1 MKNFKVRCIDQNIS
15 DYFVTGDIYEV
26 IDGVIMSKNNTPY
39 NSTEP
44 YFTIEEINRYCVPQ
58 FELVEEKSFTKADIK
73 NGMVVTYRN
82 GNKRVIF
89 NKDFYVY
96 TENGISIKSGN
107 ILEQY
112 NDDLIRYDGFKR
124 QDIMEVEYEGE
135 VLWTRKEKEYYTLE
149 EACKIAKKEGK
160 RIKHKE
166 HTCEYRASN
175 IYKLVCHVIANT
187 DRDLFEL
194 INAKEFE
201 VVG

>member
-39 NSTEP
+39 NPTEP

-58 FELVEEKSFTKADIK
+58 FELVEFTKADIK

-82 GNKRVIF
+82 GCKRVAF
-89 NKDFYVY
+89 NKEFYAY
-96 TENGISIKSGN
+96 TENGISIKRGN
-107 ILEQY
+107 ILEEY
-112 NDDLIRYDGFKR
+112 NDDLIRYDELEGL
-124 QDIMEVEYEGE
+124 DIMEVEYEGE
-135 VLWTRKEKEYYTLE
+135 VLWTRKEYYTLE
-149 EACKIAKKEGK
+149 EACEIAKKEGK

-175 IYKLVCHVIANT
+175 SYKLVCHVIANT

>member
-39 NSTEP
+39 NPADP

-58 FELVEEKSFTKADIK
+58 FELVEEKPFTKADIK

-82 GNKRVIF
+82 GCKRVVF
-89 NKDFYVY
+89 DKVFYDY
-96 TENGISIKSGN
+96 TENEIGVKSGN
-107 ILEQY
+107 ILKEY
-112 NDDLIRYDGFKR
+112 DNNLIRCDGFEGL
-124 QDIMEVEYEGE
+124 DIMEVEYEGE
-135 VLWTRKEKEYYTLE
+135 VLWTRKEYYTLE

-175 IYKLVCHVIANT
+175 LCKLVCHVIANT

-201 VVG
+201 VVE